1 WFAGMRAKLGL
12 FNEEKQDVELIENL
26 LSLMQKHKADYTNT
40 FRALTLNPLEDADL
54 FSSDEFIQW
63 HKLWQERLTRQDD
76 SKADSQQL
84 MQNSNPAII
93 PRNHRVE
100 GAIEAAV
107 ENGDYSVM
115 ENLLN
120 ILSNPYAHSQ
130 EQTDFNTVPVESNQ
144 PYRTFC
150 GT

>member
-1 WFAGMRAKLGL
+1 MTFNQLEETDL
-12 FNEEKQDVELIENL
+12 FNSN
-26 LSLMQKHKADYTNT
+26 
-40 FRALTLNPLEDADL
+40 
-54 FSSDEFIQW
+54 EFIQW
-63 HKLWQERLTRQDD
+63 HELWQERLTRQDE

-100 GAIEAAV
+100 EAIEAAV

-120 ILSNPYAHSQ
+120 ILSNPYTHSE